1 MKEILF
7 QFGLPGDYWMN
18 ARPFGNGLIN
28 YTWMVESK
36 SGDGPKYILQKI
48 NHGVFKQPN
57 DIAYNIRLIGSYL
70 QTNFTDYLFTLPC
83 KSIWGDDFVT
93 WGDSYFRMFNFIEN
107 SHTVDVVE
115 KPDQAYEAA
124 KQFGRFSK
132 LLSGIDTS
140 MLKITLPDFHNLSL
154 RYLQFENALQQ
165 RNADRINQS
174 SDLIEFIKK
183 NKSIVDEFELCK
195 TKLKIRCTHHDTKI
209 SNILFDN
216 DDKGLCVIDLDT
228 VMPGYFI
235 SDVGDMM
242 RTYIC
247 PVSEEEQDFSKIKVR
262 TEFYEAIV
270 NGYLSEMGEELNEF
284 EKKYFHYAGKFMIYM
299 QAIRFLTD
307 HLNDDIYYG
316 AKYEGHNFVRAG
328 NQITLLK
335 RLLEFHQKLS
345 GPDNLETVSKGW
357 SLFYVLFFR
366 IIFYPN
372 PSPQ

>member
-1 MKEILF
+1 MILS
-7 QFGLPGDYWMN
+7 QFGFKEKDCSIT
-18 ARPFGNGLIN
+18 PFGNGLIN
-28 YTWMVESK
+28 STWRVESENK
-36 SGDGPKYILQKI
+36 KYILQCI
-48 NHGVFKQPN
+48 NNNIFKNPEE
-57 DIAYNIRLIGSYL
+57 IAFNIRMIA
-70 QTNFTDYLFTLPC
+70 DYLKEHFPGYL
-83 KSIWGDDFVT
+83 FVNPYPAIDGNDLVKT
-93 WGDSYFRMFNFIEN
+93 NDGYFRMFPFIEN
-107 SHTVDVVE
+107 SHTIDVVE
-115 KPDQAYEAA
+115 KPEQAYEAA

-154 RYLQFENALQQ
+154 RYQQFENALQHGQ
-165 RNADRINQS
+165 ADRIRQS
-174 SDLIEFIKK
+174 SDLILFIKEHK
-183 NKSIVDEFELCK
+183 NIVDEFEMCK
-195 TKLKIRCTHHDTKI
+195 TKLIIRCTHHDTKI
-209 SNILFDN
+209 SNILFDK

-307 HLNDDIYYG
+307 HLNDDVYYG
-316 AKYEGHNFVRAG
+316 AKYEGHNFVRAV

-335 RLLEFHQKLS
+335 CFCERL
-345 GPDNLETVSKGW
+345 P
-357 SLFYVLFFR
+357 
-366 IIFYPN
+366 
-372 PSPQ
+372 